1 MSVGGR
7 PSPLPLLLISGTR
20 PVSVCTPS
28 DTLSETP
35 TVRYIV
41 RYGPTGTEKK
51 SEPTPALVRRLS
63 DTPTV
68 RYFVRYWPTGT
79 EEKSEPMPGL
89 GAQTVRYAYCP
100 IHCPIRANRDGGKE
114 PTNAWSWCADC
125 PIRLLSDTLSDTGQR
140 GRRKRAN
147 QCLVLVRRLSDTPTV
162 RYFIQYWPTRTE
174 EKTRPISCLR
184 AFLS

>member
-79 EEKSEPMPGL
+79 EEKSEPMSGL
-89 GAQTVRYAYCP
+89 GA
-100 IHCPIRANRDGGKE
+100 H
-114 PTNAWSWCADC
+114 C
-125 PIRLLSDTLSDTGQR
+125 PIRLLSDTLSDTGQQ

-174 EKTRPISCLR
+174 EKTIPISCLR